1 MKRLAVTRNQT
12 QDSWLVQPE
21 LQQQQQALT
30 SFIYTVSKH
39 LFILIQREGSI
50 LPAAFRSSS
59 QCSSDNEWHCTV
71 STVQCH
77 SCWLLLTILQTV
89 MPAFQLDLT
98 EQFWTWAV
106 FDKTLFVMFQVY
118 FGNLHQAISSYCLF
132 LSDDETRI
140 VLSGVAKVTGADY
153 INANYITVSISI

>member
-1 MKRLAVTRNQT
+1 
-12 QDSWLVQPE
+12 
-21 LQQQQQALT
+21 
-30 SFIYTVSKH
+30 
-39 LFILIQREGSI
+39 
-50 LPAAFRSSS
+50 
-59 QCSSDNEWHCTV
+59 
-71 STVQCH
+71 
-77 SCWLLLTILQTV
+77 

-118 FGNLHQAISSYCLF
+118 FGNLRQAISSYCLF
-132 LSDDETRI
+132 LSDDETRV

>member
-1 MKRLAVTRNQT
+1 
-12 QDSWLVQPE
+12 
-21 LQQQQQALT
+21 
-30 SFIYTVSKH
+30 
-39 LFILIQREGSI
+39 
-50 LPAAFRSSS
+50 
-59 QCSSDNEWHCTV
+59 
-71 STVQCH
+71 
-77 SCWLLLTILQTV
+77 

-106 FDKTLFVMFQVY
+106 FDKTFFVMFQVY

-132 LSDDETRI
+132 LSDDETRV